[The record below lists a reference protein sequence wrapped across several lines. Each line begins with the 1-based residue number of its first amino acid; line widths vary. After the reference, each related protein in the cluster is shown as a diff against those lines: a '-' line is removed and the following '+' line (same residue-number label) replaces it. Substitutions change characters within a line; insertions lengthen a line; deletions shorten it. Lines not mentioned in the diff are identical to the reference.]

1 MYRAGFATKQEAY
14 DKAVCEVFAALD
26 RVEEVLSTRR
36 YLTGSTL
43 TEADV
48 RLYTTLARFDCVY
61 VGHFKV
67 NSRLHYH
74 SRGGSRNFEKGGSL
88 EKMFTKK
95 RSTVFLKPNQCS
107 FSDHG
112 LIDDS
117 MTYIVAGDSRNGWNH
132 FAL

>member
-74 SRGGSRNFEKGGSL
+74 SRGGSRNFEKGGAVWRKCL
-88 EKMFTKK
+88 LKK
-95 RSTVFLKPNQCS
+95 GQQF
-107 FSDHG
+107 F
-112 LIDDS
+112 
-117 MTYIVAGDSRNGWNH
+117 
-132 FAL
+132 